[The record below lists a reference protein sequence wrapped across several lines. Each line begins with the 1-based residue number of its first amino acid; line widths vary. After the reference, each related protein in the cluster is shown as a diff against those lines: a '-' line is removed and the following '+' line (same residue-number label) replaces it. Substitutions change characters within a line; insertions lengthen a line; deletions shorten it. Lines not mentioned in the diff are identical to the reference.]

1 MAKKTTTTPPP
12 KKTTTATKKPAS
24 SAKRPTPTATK
35 KPAPP
40 KKRAPAK
47 PAAAKKKPTGGGG
60 MGIFA
65 VIVVIAACAVVVAS
79 FFFTFFAV
87 SLAGYSA
94 VSVTGMQAVLG
105 GGSSGTGDANPALL
119 LVWFLAIVMLVA
131 LCVPPLRKKQGF
143 FRLPIIG
150 GMAIIVAII
159 GLIVLFIAYSST
171 MGYLRREYES
181 YDTYLAQMGVSV
193 LVKIG
198 TGIGFKMA
206 VIAQLVLLCIPIADK
221 CLRRRE

>member
-1 MAKKTTTTPPP
+1 MELKMAKKTTTTTTPK
-12 KKTTTATKKPAS
+12 KKTTTTSKKTAPS
-24 SAKRPTPTATK
+24 KSKKAKPSKTA
-35 KPAPP
+35 
-40 KKRAPAK
+40 RGAK
-47 PAAAKKKPTGGGG
+47 PARAKKRSAARGA
-60 MGIFA
+60 GIGIIA
-65 VIVVIAACAVVVAS
+65 VLTMIAACAVIVAS

-94 VSVTGMQAVLG
+94 VSVTGMQAALG

-131 LCVPPLRKKQGF
+131 LCVPKLRKKQGF

-150 GMAIIVAII
+150 GMAIIVAIV
-159 GLIVLFIAYSST
+159 GLIVLFVAYSST
-171 MGYLRREYES
+171 MGYLRREFEG

-206 VIAQLVLLCIPIADK
+206 VIAQLVLLYIPIADK